1 MKLYE
6 NMVKSA
12 SVFFDKISQVILC
25 ALIIL
30 VVINILLRIFFS
42 RPILGTYEYV
52 GFLASLIIGLSLAY
66 CAFEDGNI
74 AVEYFLQKLPPVFQA
89 LAESI
94 MGIIAFVFF
103 ILAAVHMNKFAYSM
117 VLRGEVSASTGTPMF
132 YFVYIVTFG
141 ILMLCL
147 VILSKTVNTARR
159 VFHK

>member
-6 NMVKSA
+6 NMVKSV
-12 SVFFDKISQVILC
+12 SIFFDKIAQVILC
-25 ALIIL
+25 ALILL
-30 VVINILLRIFFS
+30 VVVNIMLRIFFS
-42 RPILGTYEYV
+42 KPILGTYEYV

-74 AVEYFLQKLPPVFQA
+74 AVEYFLQKVSPTLQA

-94 MGIIAFVFF
+94 AGLIAFIFF
-103 ILAAVHMNKFAYSM
+103 IFAAWHMNKFAYSM
-117 VLRGEVSASTGTPMF
+117 ASRGEVAASTGTPMF
-132 YFVYIVTFG
+132 YFVYIVMFG

-147 VILSKTVNTARR
+147 VILAKTINAARQ